1 MPIKK
6 FSQGNQKDLLQRIE
20 QLEHQI
26 KKINTFEVYMKRF
39 VKIEEQLGLL
49 NFREKVNKKETANRT
64 KAYEGYDKAVFTKDV
79 ENQVLGKVKQMV
91 QMEME
96 PIQNLLMEFH
106 NRMSKME
113 NQIAALEKQN
123 KEYLIEIQRLQ
134 QKKILQEDTVKEDP
148 QQGQPI
154 IFQEIHVEK
163 LFMDKYEQTNNMGQ
177 LGIKD
182 LSGNLTI
189 GASYEKGIIPNDL
202 AEEWKEEMKKLN
214 QIKKDKHK
222 QNTDAENKK

>member
-6 FSQGNQKDLLQRIE
+6 FFQGNEKDVQQRLE
-20 QLEHQI
+20 QLEYQI

-39 VKIEEQLGLL
+39 VKVEEQLGLL
-49 NFREKVNKKETANRT
+49 NFREKVNKKEVPIR
-64 KAYEGYDKAVFTKDV
+64 KKVSESFDKALFIKDV
-79 ENQVLGKVKQMV
+79 ENQVLDKVKQMV

-96 PIQNLLMEFH
+96 PFQNLLMEFGS
-106 NRMSKME
+106 RMSKME

-123 KEYLIEIQRLQ
+123 KEYLTEIQGLQ
-134 QKKILQEDTVKEDP
+134 QKKILQEDTVKEDA

-177 LGIKD
+177 LGIKE

-189 GASYEKGIIPNDL
+189 GAAYEKGVIPNDL
-202 AEEWKEEMKKLN
+202 AEEWKEEMKNLN

-222 QNTDAENKK
+222 QNPEAENKK

>member
-6 FSQGNQKDLLQRIE
+6 FFQGNQKDVQRRLE

-39 VKIEEQLGLL
+39 VKVEEQLGLL
-49 NFREKVNKKETANRT
+49 NFREKVNKKEATNRT
-64 KAYEGYDKAVFTKDV
+64 KAYDEYDKAVFIKDV
-79 ENQVLGKVKQMV
+79 ENQVLGKVKQLV

-96 PIQNLLMEFH
+96 PIQNLLKEFH
-106 NRMSKME
+106 NRISKME
-113 NQIAALEKQN
+113 NQIDALEKQN
-123 KEYLIEIQRLQ
+123 KEYLTEIQGLQ
-134 QKKILQEDTVKEDP
+134 QKKFLQEESAKEDP

-177 LGIKD
+177 LGIKE

-189 GASYEKGIIPNDL
+189 GASYEKGVIPNDL
-202 AEEWKEEMKKLN
+202 AEEWKEEMNQLN
-214 QIKKDKHK
+214 QIKKDENK
-222 QNTDAENKK
+222 QNTEAENKE

>member
-6 FSQGNQKDLLQRIE
+6 FFQGNQKDVQQRLE
-20 QLEHQI
+20 QLENQM
-26 KKINTFEVYMKRF
+26 KKINTLEVYMKRF
-39 VKIEEQLGLL
+39 VKVEEHLGLL
-49 NFREKVNKKETANRT
+49 NFREKINKKEATNRT
-64 KAYEGYDKAVFTKDV
+64 KTADNYDKAVFIKDV
-79 ENQVLGKVKQMV
+79 ENQVLSKVKQMV

-106 NRMSKME
+106 SQISKME

-123 KEYLIEIQRLQ
+123 KEYLIEIQDLQ
-134 QKKILQEDTVKEDP
+134 QKKFSHEETVKEDP

-177 LGIKD
+177 LGIKE

-189 GASYEKGIIPNDL
+189 GASYEKGVIPNDL
-202 AEEWKEEMKKLN
+202 AEEWKEEMNHLN
-214 QIKKDKHK
+214 QIKKDEFKH
-222 QNTDAENKK
+222 NTDAENKK